1 MSKAKSSGQSMARLV
16 IVLFVITAV
25 TALLLGL
32 VNYITADTIAANT
45 KKKTDTAMSAVLE
58 ADSYTAA
65 DGYSDPS
72 GLVTAVY
79 TALAADGSEL
89 GHVVEV
95 APMGFGGA
103 ISMVVGIDAEGKVS
117 GVSIVKMTETS
128 GLGANAKNT
137 SFREQYVGKSGTLA
151 VSKDGGEIEALTG
164 ATITSRAVTNGVN
177 AALAAAASL
186 ES

>member
-1 MSKAKSSGQSMARLV
+1 MSKSKSSGQSMTRL
-16 IVLFVITAV
+16 ITVLFAITAI

-32 VNYITADTIAANT
+32 VDYITADTIAANT

-58 ADSYTAA
+58 ASSYVPVQ
-65 DGYSDPS
+65 DYSDPG

-79 TALAADGSEL
+79 TALSEDGSTL
-89 GHVVEV
+89 GHVVEA
-95 APMGFGGA
+95 APTGFGGA
-103 ISMVVGIDAEGKVS
+103 ISMVVGIDAEGSVS
-117 GVSIVKMTETS
+117 GISIVKMTETS

-186 ES
+186 KS